1 MNAVREAVGGGA
13 GTGGL
18 GGGFQHRQAAHCESG
33 VVSAL
38 VTHYGLPMSEPMAF
52 GLASALAFAYI
63 PIIKMA
69 GMPLI
74 SYRMWPGAIVKA
86 MHKRLGI
93 EMVRQKF
100 SSQAEGVRALDA
112 QLDAGRV
119 VGLQTCIYW
128 LPYVPDQ
135 FRFHFNMH
143 NLIVYG
149 REGDDYLVSDPLFE
163 MTTRCPRE
171 AMTKARF
178 AKGALQAKG
187 LMYYPT
193 RVAPDI
199 DFRKLIPIAIH
210 ANYRYMMQPMF
221 PMIGIKGIR
230 YLGRK
235 ILELDRRADR
245 ARYLPLY
252 LTHIVRM
259 QEEIGS
265 GGAGFRFL
273 YASFLQEAAQL
284 LGDQR
289 LAQASKQLTDAG
301 DEWRRFALRAT
312 KMVRGREAM
321 DLAALQAALNDI
333 ADREAAVWKPL
344 QAF

>member
-1 MNAVREAVGGGA
+1 
-13 GTGGL
+13 
-18 GGGFQHRQAAHCESG
+18 
-33 VVSAL
+33 
-38 VTHYGLPMSEPMAF
+38 MAF

-63 PIIKMA
+63 PLIKMA

-93 EMVRQKF
+93 SMSRQTF
-100 SSQAEGVRALDA
+100 SSQADGVRALDE
-112 QLDAGRV
+112 QLDRGGV

-149 REGDDYLVSDPLFE
+149 RDGNDYLVSDPLFE
-163 MTTRCPRE
+163 MATRCPRD

-193 RVAPDI
+193 AIPREI
-199 DFRKLIPIAIH
+199 DFKAVIPTAIR
-210 ANYRYMMQPMF
+210 ANYKYMMQPLL

-235 ILELDRRADR
+235 IVQLDKRKDR
-245 ARYLPLY
+245 DHYLPLY

-284 LGDQR
+284 MSDDR
-289 LAQASKQLTDAG
+289 LAQASRQLTDAG

-321 DLAALQAALNDI
+321 NLPALSDVLNDV
-333 ADREAAVWKPL
+333 ADREAAVWQKL
-344 QAF
+344 KTI

>member
-1 MNAVREAVGGGA
+1 MNGVTSPQGKGEMNELAAQS
-13 GTGGL
+13 
-18 GGGFQHRQAAHCESG
+18 FQHKQSAHCESG
-33 VVSAL
+33 VVSSL
-38 VTHYGLPMSEPMAF
+38 LSHYGLPMSEPMAF

-63 PIIKMA
+63 PVIKMA
-69 GMPLI
+69 GLPLI

-86 MHKRLGI
+86 MHRRLGVG
-93 EMVRQKF
+93 MSRQTF
-100 SSQAEGVRALDA
+100 RSQAAGVEALDE
-112 QLDAGRV
+112 QLRRGRA

-135 FRFHFNMH
+135 FRFHFNGH

-149 REGDDYLVSDPLFE
+149 LDGDDYLVSDPLFE
-163 MTTRCPRE
+163 TTTRCPRD

-193 RVAPDI
+193 TVPRAI
-199 DFRKLIPIAIH
+199 DLKTIIPAAIR
-210 ANYRYMMQPMF
+210 ANYKYMMQPLL

-230 YLGRK
+230 YVGK
-235 ILELDRRADR
+235 TIVELDKRKDR
-245 ARYLPLY
+245 DRYLPLY

-273 YASFLQEAAQL
+273 YASFLQQAAQVM
-284 LGDQR
+284 GDDR
-289 LAQASKQLTDAG
+289 LAQASKELTDAG
-301 DEWRRFALRAT
+301 DEWRRFALKAT
-312 KMVRGREAM
+312 KMVRGREA
-321 DLAALQAALNDI
+321 LNLRALSDQLNEV
-333 ADREAAVWKPL
+333 ADREAAVWRKL
-344 QAF
+344 KAI

>member
-1 MNAVREAVGGGA
+1 MTEFQGRP
-13 GTGGL
+13 
-18 GGGFQHRQAAHCESG
+18 FQHKQSAHCESG
-33 VVSAL
+33 VVSSL
-38 VTHYGLPMSEPMAF
+38 LSHYGLPMSEPMAF

-86 MHKRLGI
+86 MHARLGI
-93 EMVRQKF
+93 SMSRQTF
-100 SSQAEGVRALDA
+100 RSPSEGVAALEA
-112 QLDAGRV
+112 QLDRGHA

-128 LPYVPDQ
+128 LPYVPEQ

-149 REGDDYLVSDPLFE
+149 RDGADYLVSDPLFE
-163 MTTRCPRE
+163 MTTRCPRD
-171 AMTKARF
+171 AMTRARF
-178 AKGALQAKG
+178 AKGALQDRG
-187 LMYYPT
+187 RMYYPT
-193 RVAPDI
+193 AIPRAI
-199 DFRKLIPIAIH
+199 DFKRIIPLAVR
-210 ANYRYMMQPMF
+210 ANYRYMMQPLF
-221 PMIGIKGIR
+221 PMIGIRGIR

-235 ILELDRRADR
+235 IMQLDRRRDR
-245 ARYLPLY
+245 SHYLPLF

-273 YASFLQEAAQL
+273 YAAFLQEAAQL
-284 LGDQR
+284 LGSER
-289 LAQASKQLTDAG
+289 LAQGSKQLTDAG

-321 DLAALQAALNDI
+321 DLQALSDILNGV
-333 ADREAAVWKPL
+333 ADREAAVWRNLKGIDGGL
-344 QAF
+344 QA

>member
-1 MNAVREAVGGGA
+1 MTEIQARP
-13 GTGGL
+13 
-18 GGGFQHRQAAHCESG
+18 FQHKQSAHCESG
-33 VVSAL
+33 VVSSL
-38 VTHYGLPMSEPMAF
+38 VSHYGLPMSEPMAF

-86 MHKRLGI
+86 MHKRLRIG
-93 EMVRQKF
+93 MSRQTF
-100 SSQAEGVRALDA
+100 SSEAAGVEALDE
-112 QLDAGRV
+112 QLRLGRA

-128 LPYVPDQ
+128 LPYVPEK
-135 FRFHFNMH
+135 FRFHFNGH

-149 REGDDYLVSDPLFE
+149 RDGDDYLVSDPLFE
-163 MTTRCPRE
+163 TTTRCPRD

-193 RVAPDI
+193 AVPRDI
-199 DFRKLIPIAIH
+199 DFKAIVPAAIR
-210 ANYRYMMQPMF
+210 ANYKYMMQPLL

-230 YLGRK
+230 YVGKKIVELGKRK
-235 ILELDRRADR
+235 DRD
-245 ARYLPLY
+245 RYLPLY

-273 YASFLQEAAQL
+273 YASFLQEAAEL
-284 LGDQR
+284 MADDR
-289 LAQASKQLTDAG
+289 LRQASKQLTDAG

-312 KMVRGREAM
+312 KMVRGRESM
-321 DLAALQAALNDI
+321 NLRALSEQLNDV
-333 ADREAAVWKPL
+333 ADREAEVWRQL
-344 QAF
+344 GAI

>member
-1 MNAVREAVGGGA
+1 MTEVQAQS
-13 GTGGL
+13 
-18 GGGFQHRQAAHCESG
+18 FQHKQSAHCESG
-33 VVSAL
+33 VVSSL
-38 VTHYGLPMSEPMAF
+38 LSHYGVPMSEPMAF

-63 PIIKMA
+63 PLIKMS

-93 EMVRQKF
+93 GMSRQTF
-100 SSQAEGVRALDA
+100 RSEAAGVDALDE
-112 QLDAGRV
+112 QLRLGHA
-119 VGLQTCIYW
+119 VGVQTCIYW

-135 FRFHFNMH
+135 FRFHFNGH

-163 MTTRCPRE
+163 KTTRCPRD

-193 RVAPDI
+193 AVPREI
-199 DFRKLIPIAIH
+199 DLKSIIPKAIR
-210 ANYRYMMQPMF
+210 ANYKYMMQPLL

-230 YLGRK
+230 FLGKK
-235 ILELDRRADR
+235 IIELGNREDRDH
-245 ARYLPLY
+245 YLPLY

-273 YASFLQEAAQL
+273 YASFLQEAAHVM
-284 LGDQR
+284 GDDR
-289 LAQASKQLTDAG
+289 LKQASKQLTDAG

-312 KMVRGREAM
+312 KMVRGRESL
-321 DLAALQAALNDI
+321 DLRALRDQLNVV
-333 ADREAAVWKPL
+333 ADREANVWKGL
-344 QAF
+344 KAI

>member
-1 MNAVREAVGGGA
+1 MVEVQRGS
-13 GTGGL
+13 
-18 GGGFQHRQAAHCESG
+18 FQHKQSAHCESG
-33 VVSAL
+33 VVSSL
-38 VTHYGLPMSEPMAF
+38 VSHYGMPMSEPMAF
-52 GLASALAFAYI
+52 GIASALAFAYI

-86 MHKRLGI
+86 MRKRLGI
-93 EMVRQKF
+93 GMYRQTF
-100 SSQAEGVRALDA
+100 RSQADGVRALDE
-112 QLDAGRV
+112 QLDQGRV

-163 MTTRCPRE
+163 MTTRCPRD
-171 AMTKARF
+171 AMTRARF
-178 AKGALQAKG
+178 AKGALQARG
-187 LMYYPT
+187 LMYFP
-193 RVAPDI
+193 VAIPEQI
-199 DFRKLIPIAIH
+199 DFKSIIPVAIQ
-210 ANYRYMMQPMF
+210 ANYKYMMQPLF

-235 ILELDRRADR
+235 IVELDKRKDR
-245 ARYLPLY
+245 DHYLPLY

-273 YASFLQEAAQL
+273 FASFLQEAAQL
-284 LGDQR
+284 MNDER
-289 LAQASKQLTDAG
+289 LAKASTQLTDAG
-301 DEWRRFALRAT
+301 DEWRRFALRST
-312 KMVRGREAM
+312 KMVRGREPM
-321 DLAALQAALNDI
+321 NLRALQDLLNGV
-333 ADREAAVWKPL
+333 ADRESAVWQNLK
-344 QAF
+344 AI

>member
-1 MNAVREAVGGGA
+1 MTEIEAR
-13 GTGGL
+13 
-18 GGGFQHRQAAHCESG
+18 GFVHKQSAHCESG
-33 VVSAL
+33 VVSSL
-38 VTHYGLPMSEPMAF
+38 VSHYGLPMSEPMAF
-52 GLASALAFAYI
+52 GLAAALAFAYI
-63 PIIKMA
+63 PVIKMA

-93 EMVRQKF
+93 GMSRQTF
-100 SSQAEGVRALDA
+100 SSQAAGVEALDA
-112 QLDAGRV
+112 QLDRGRV

-135 FRFHFNMH
+135 FRFHFNGH
-143 NLIVYG
+143 NVIVYG
-149 REGDDYLVSDPLFE
+149 REGNDYLVSDPLFE
-163 MTTRCPRE
+163 MTTRCPRD

-193 RVAPDI
+193 TVPNEI
-199 DFRKLIPIAIH
+199 DFKSIIPAAIR
-210 ANYRYMMQPMF
+210 ANYKYMMQPLM

-230 YLGRK
+230 YVGKKIIEIGKRK
-235 ILELDRRADR
+235 DRDH
-245 ARYLPLY
+245 YLPLY

-273 YASFLQEAAQL
+273 YASFLQEAAQVT
-284 LGDQR
+284 GDDR
-289 LAQASKQLTDAG
+289 LKQASKELTDAG

-312 KMVRGREAM
+312 KMVRGRETM
-321 DLAALQAALNDI
+321 NLQTLSEQLNHV
-333 ADREAAVWKPL
+333 ADREAKVWKGL
-344 QAF
+344 KAI

>member
-1 MNAVREAVGGGA
+1 VTEIQ
-13 GTGGL
+13 TPS
-18 GGGFQHRQAAHCESG
+18 FQHKQSAHCESG

-38 VTHYGLPMSEPMAF
+38 VSHYGLPMSEPMAF
-52 GLASALAFAYI
+52 GLAAALAFAYI
-63 PIIKMA
+63 PLIKMA

-93 EMVRQKF
+93 SMSRQTF
-100 SSQAEGVRALDA
+100 RSQAAGALALDEQLA
-112 QLDAGRV
+112 QGRV
-119 VGLQTCIYW
+119 VGVQTCIYW

-135 FRFHFNMH
+135 FRFHFNGH

-149 REGDDYLVSDPLFE
+149 RDGDDYLVSDPLFE
-163 MTTRCPRE
+163 MTTRCPRD

-178 AKGALQAKG
+178 AKGALQPKG

-193 RVAPDI
+193 QVPHEI
-199 DFRKLIPIAIH
+199 DFKSIIPAAIR
-210 ANYRYMMQPMF
+210 ANYKYMMQPLL

-230 YLGRK
+230 FVGKK
-235 ILELDRRADR
+235 IIELDKRKDR
-245 ARYLPLY
+245 DHYLPLY

-284 LGDQR
+284 IGDDR
-289 LAQASKQLTDAG
+289 LKQASKQLTDAG

-312 KMVRGREAM
+312 KMVRGRESL
-321 DLAALQAALNDI
+321 DLRALSDQLNVV
-333 ADREAAVWKPL
+333 ADREATVWQGLK
-344 QAF
+344 AI

>member
-1 MNAVREAVGGGA
+1 MTNQQTQSFVHKPFE
-13 GTGGL
+13 
-18 GGGFQHRQAAHCESG
+18 HRQSAHCESG
-33 VVSAL
+33 VVSGL
-38 VTHYGLPMSEPMAF
+38 VSHYGLPMSEPMAF

-93 EMVRQKF
+93 GMSRETF
-100 SSQAEGVRALDA
+100 GSQTEGVKALDA
-112 QLDAGRV
+112 QLDQGRV

-149 REGDDYLVSDPLFE
+149 RDGDDYLVSDPLFE
-163 MTTRCPRE
+163 MTTRCPRD

-193 RVAPDI
+193 SVPQQI
-199 DFRKLIPIAIH
+199 DLKSLLPIAIR
-210 ANYRYMMQPMF
+210 ANYKYMMQPLF
-221 PMIGIKGIR
+221 PMIGVKGIR
-230 YLGRK
+230 YLGKK
-235 ILELDRRADR
+235 IIELDNRQDR
-245 ARYLPLY
+245 DRYLPLY

-284 LGDQR
+284 TGDAR
-289 LAQASKQLTDAG
+289 LSDASKQLTDAG

-312 KMVRGREAM
+312 KMVRGRESM
-321 DLAALQAALNDI
+321 NLKALSEQLNAV
-333 ADREAAVWKPL
+333 ADREAAVWQNLK
-344 QAF
+344 AV

>member
-1 MNAVREAVGGGA
+1 MMDTQVTSDKPFVHK
-13 GTGGL
+13 
-18 GGGFQHRQAAHCESG
+18 QSAHCESG
-33 VVSAL
+33 VVSGL
-38 VTHYGLPMSEPMAF
+38 VSHYGLPMSEPMAF
-52 GLASALAFAYI
+52 GIASALAFAYI
-63 PIIKMA
+63 PLIKMA

-93 EMVRQKF
+93 TMSRQTF
-100 SSQAEGVRALDA
+100 SSQADGIRALDA
-112 QLDAGRV
+112 QLDQGKV

-149 REGDDYLVSDPLFE
+149 REGDEYLVSDPLFE
-163 MTTRCPRE
+163 MATRCPRD

-193 RVAPDI
+193 HVPGEM
-199 DFRKLIPIAIH
+199 DFKAIIPQAIR
-210 ANYRYMMQPMF
+210 ANYKYMMQPLF

-235 ILELDRRADR
+235 IVELDKRKDKDH
-245 ARYLPLY
+245 YLPLY

-259 QEEIGS
+259 QEEVGS

-284 LGDQR
+284 MSDDR
-289 LAQASKQLTDAG
+289 LAIASKQLTDAG

-312 KMVRGREAM
+312 KMVRGREPM
-321 DLAALQAALNDI
+321 NLRALSDQLNTI
-333 ADREAAVWKPL
+333 ADREAEVWRGLKAV
-344 QAF
+344 

>member
-1 MNAVREAVGGGA
+1 MPE
-13 GTGGL
+13 
-18 GGGFQHRQAAHCESG
+18 FQHHQSAHCESG
-33 VVSAL
+33 VVSSL
-38 VTHYGLPMSEPMAF
+38 VSHYGLPMSEPMAF

-93 EMVRQKF
+93 SMSRQTF
-100 SSQAEGVRALDA
+100 RSPAEGVAALDA
-112 QLDAGRV
+112 QLDQGRV

-149 REGDDYLVSDPLFE
+149 RDGGDYLVSDPLFE
-163 MTTRCPRE
+163 TTTRCPRD
-171 AMTKARF
+171 AMTRARF
-178 AKGALQAKG
+178 AKGALQARG

-193 RVAPDI
+193 AIPSEI
-199 DFRKLIPIAIH
+199 DFRDIVPTAIH
-210 ANYRYMMQPMF
+210 ANYRYMMQPLF

-235 ILELDRRADR
+235 ILQIGKRGDRDH
-245 ARYLPLY
+245 YLPLY

-273 YASFLQEAAQL
+273 YASFLQEAARL
-284 LGDQR
+284 LADER
-289 LAQASKQLTDAG
+289 LALASKQLTDAG

-321 DLAALQAALNDI
+321 DLQGLNELLNGV
-333 ADREAAVWKPL
+333 ADREAAVWKQL
-344 QAF
+344 KAI

>member
-1 MNAVREAVGGGA
+1 
-13 GTGGL
+13 
-18 GGGFQHRQAAHCESG
+18 
-33 VVSAL
+33 
-38 VTHYGLPMSEPMAF
+38 
-52 GLASALAFAYI
+52 
-63 PIIKMA
+63 
-69 GMPLI
+69 
-74 SYRMWPGAIVKA
+74 
-86 MHKRLGI
+86 
-93 EMVRQKF
+93 
-100 SSQAEGVRALDA
+100 
-112 QLDAGRV
+112 
-119 VGLQTCIYW
+119 
-128 LPYVPDQ
+128 
-135 FRFHFNMH
+135 MH

-163 MTTRCPRE
+163 MVTRCPRD

-187 LMYYPT
+187 LMYYPISIP
-193 RVAPDI
+193 REI
-199 DFRKLIPIAIH
+199 DFKAIIPNAIRT
-210 ANYRYMMQPMF
+210 NYKYMMQPLF

-235 ILELDRRADR
+235 IVQLDTREDR
-245 ARYLPLY
+245 DRYLPLY

-284 LGDQR
+284 MNDDR

-321 DLAALQAALNDI
+321 NLPALSAVLNDV
-333 ADREAAVWKPL
+333 ADREAAVWQQLK
-344 QAF
+344 AI

>member
-1 MNAVREAVGGGA
+1 MVEVQHGS
-13 GTGGL
+13 
-18 GGGFQHRQAAHCESG
+18 FQHKQSAHCESG
-33 VVSAL
+33 VVSSL
-38 VTHYGLPMSEPMAF
+38 VSHYGMPMSEPMAF
-52 GLASALAFAYI
+52 GIASALAFAYI

-86 MHKRLGI
+86 MRKRLGI
-93 EMVRQKF
+93 VMYRQTF
-100 SSQAEGVRALDA
+100 SSQADVVHALDE
-112 QLDAGRV
+112 QLDQGRV

-163 MTTRCPRE
+163 MTTRCPRD

-178 AKGALQAKG
+178 AKGALQARG
-187 LMYYPT
+187 LMYFPE
-193 RVAPDI
+193 RVPEQI
-199 DFRKLIPIAIH
+199 DYKAIIPEAIR
-210 ANYRYMMQPMF
+210 ANYKYMMQPLF

-235 ILELDRRADR
+235 IVELDRRKDR
-245 ARYLPLY
+245 ERYLPLY

-273 YASFLQEAAQL
+273 FASFLQEAAQL
-284 LGDQR
+284 MNDER
-289 LAQASKQLTDAG
+289 LAKASSQLTDAG
-301 DEWRRFALRAT
+301 DEWRRFALRST
-312 KMVRGREAM
+312 KMVRGREPM
-321 DLAALQAALNDI
+321 NLRALQDLLNGV
-333 ADREAAVWKPL
+333 ADRESAVWQNLK
-344 QAF
+344 AI

>member
-1 MNAVREAVGGGA
+1 MNAVREPHSVHIA
-13 GTGGL
+13 GE
-18 GGGFQHRQAAHCESG
+18 FQHKQAAHCESG

-38 VTHYGLPMSEPMAF
+38 VSHYGLPMSEPMAF

-93 EMVRQKF
+93 SMYRQKF
-100 SSQAEGVRALDA
+100 SSQRDGVRALDE
-112 QLDAGRV
+112 QLDQGRV

-149 REGDDYLVSDPLFE
+149 RDGDDYLVSDPLFE
-163 MTTRCPRE
+163 MTTRCPRA

-193 RVAPDI
+193 RVDPNI
-199 DFRKLIPIAIH
+199 DYKQLIPTAIH

-235 ILELDRRADR
+235 IVELDQRKDKEH
-245 ARYLPLY
+245 YLPLY

-284 LGDQR
+284 MGDER
-289 LAQASKQLTDAG
+289 LARASKQLTDAG

-312 KMVRGREAM
+312 KMVRGREPM
-321 DLAALQAALNDI
+321 NLGALQAALNDI

-344 QAF
+344 KAI